1 MIRNIGMIGAGNMG
15 SAILRG
21 IVDAGYVK
29 ASQLTVFDVSGRK
42 LREISEDIPGL
53 NTAADCSEVAQ
64 RSDLIIL
71 AVKPLYIQEVI
82 DDMRHALQG
91 KAVLSIAAGWTTGM
105 LEKALRDTGATWL
118 RVMPNTPA
126 MVGEGMTAICDD
138 TTFSQEDFDFARG
151 IFDAVGKTRVLPE
164 RLFDGVIAISGSSP
178 AYVYMMIEAMADA
191 GVREGLPR
199 SYAYEMAA
207 QSVLGSAL
215 MVLSSGTHPAALK
228 DAVCSPA
235 GTTIE
240 AVAAL
245 EKNGFRN
252 AILEAMKACADKS
265 RDMSK

>member
-1 MIRNIGMIGAGNMG
+1 MIRKIGMIGVGNMG

-21 IVDAGYVK
+21 IVEAGYVK
-29 ASQLTVFDVSGRK
+29 ADQLIVFDVSKRK
-42 LREISEDIPGL
+42 MREISEDIQGIQ
-53 NTAADCSEVAQ
+53 TARDCSEVAEEA
-64 RSDLIIL
+64 DLIIL
-71 AVKPLYIQEVI
+71 AVKPLYMQDVI
-82 DDMRHALQG
+82 DEISQVIRR
-91 KAVLSIAAGWTTGM
+91 KAILSIAAGWTVRM
-105 LEKALRDTGATWL
+105 LERALRDTGATWM

-126 MVGEGMTAICDD
+126 MVGEGMTAICED
-138 TTFSQEDFDFARG
+138 TSFSQEDFDFAKG
-151 IFDAVGKTRVLPE
+151 IFDAIGKTRVLPE

-199 SYAYEMAA
+199 TYAYEMAA
-207 QSVLGSAL
+207 QSILGSAL

-228 DAVCSPA
+228 DAVCSPS

-252 AILEAMKACADKS
+252 AIMEAMKVCAEKS
-265 RDMSK
+265 REMSR